1 MDNFLKV
8 DVLILCSFFF
18 LFFHLVMKHYV
29 SLKEPNSWCLSS
41 TTYHKCD
48 LKNKLIFQLL
58 SDLNV

>member
-1 MDNFLKV
+1 
-8 DVLILCSFFF
+8 
-18 LFFHLVMKHYV
+18 MKHYV

-41 TTYHKCD
+41 TTYYMCD